1 MLDFAKV
8 KLYYLAGVWSSK
20 MVANA
25 VQKGVISVEQY
36 QEITGETYEA

>member
-1 MLDFAKV
+1 MLDFAII

-20 MVANA
+20 MVATA

-36 QEITGETYEA
+36 QEITGKMYKA